1 MQTLIVFLIIFSIIV
16 VIHEFGHFY
25 FARRAGILVREFA
38 IGMGP
43 KLFAKQGKD
52 GTAYTVRMLPMGG
65 YVRLAGMNEEEAI
78 RPGMEVGLQL
88 DDQNMVTSI
97 NTTDKA
103 QEDELPVRVDQLDLV
118 EGMTLEGIPMGEATA
133 VTYNVSRTAKII
145 EADGTVVQVAPL
157 ESLYESA
164 GVLQKIL
171 TNFAGPMNN
180 FILSI
185 IAFTI
190 VGFMLPSVPNTS
202 SVVGAV
208 IEDSPAEQA
217 GLQMD
222 DKIIEID
229 GTDVSKWT
237 EVTANIQPR
246 PGETLPIEIERAG
259 ETLSLE
265 VAVNSVATADGEQ
278 SIGQIGISASQSTS
292 FMSRLLYGVL
302 STWGVLAGVVG
313 VLVNMITGGFD
324 INMFGGPVA
333 MAEMT
338 GEVVTQGFV
347 TVTYFLAYLSAN
359 LGIVNLLPIPALD
372 GGKILLNLFEL
383 FRGKPLSQEKEG
395 IITIIGVVFL
405 LILMVAVTWNDI
417 SRAFF

>member
-65 YVRLAGMNEEEAI
+65 YVRLAGMNEEEEI

-88 DDQNMVTSI
+88 DDQNVVTSI
-97 NTTDKA
+97 NTTDKV
-103 QEDELPVRVDQLDLV
+103 QVDELPVRVDQLDLV
-118 EGMTLEGIPMGEATA
+118 EGMTLAGIPMGETSP
-133 VTYNVSRTAKII
+133 VTYTISKTAKII

-157 ESLYESA
+157 ESRYESA
-164 GVLQKIL
+164 SVWQKMM

-202 SVVGAV
+202 SVVGTV
-208 IEDSPAEQA
+208 IESSPAEQA
-217 GLQMD
+217 GLQAD

-229 GTDVSKWT
+229 GTKVSKWT
-237 EVTANIQPR
+237 EVTSTIQPR
-246 PGETLPIEIERAG
+246 PGETLPIVIERAG

-265 VAVNSVATADGEQ
+265 VEVKSVTAADGEQ
-278 SIGQIGISASQSTS
+278 TIGQIGISASQTTD
-292 FMSRLLYGVL
+292 FMARITYGVI
-302 STWGVLAGVVG
+302 STWGVLTGVLG
-313 VLVNMITGGFD
+313 VLVSMITSGFD

-372 GGKILLNLFEL
+372 GGKILMNVVEL